1 MFKRN
6 LSLDKKLFEK
16 KSHSNSAK
24 PNLSAGNPPGAGK
37 HPANAG
43 KDHLDAGKP
52 PLSFAKPAADAS
64 KPPFTAGKQG
74 PNAGKSV
81 EDAVTEE
88 NLDVFDI
95 EGGNMEQKLVMQKAM
110 SVSSMSSEKET
121 DEDPASVSDLE
132 RSGKGK
138 SKNSPVVSY
147 NGSYVFRSRGIAHN
161 IV

>member
-6 LSLDKKLFEK
+6 LSLDKRLFEK
-16 KSHSNSAK
+16 KPHPNSAK

-37 HPANAG
+37 HPTNAG
-43 KDHLDAGKP
+43 EEHLDAGKP
-52 PLSFAKPAADAS
+52 PLSFGQPAADVS
-64 KPPFTAGKQG
+64 KLPFTAGKDC

-110 SVSSMSSEKET
+110 SVSSISSEKEI
-121 DEDPASVSDLE
+121 DEDPTSVSDLE
-132 RSGKGK
+132 RSGKRK
-138 SKNSPVVSY
+138 SKMVSY
-147 NGSYVFRSRGIAHN
+147 HGSYVFRSRGIAHN
-161 IV
+161 IG